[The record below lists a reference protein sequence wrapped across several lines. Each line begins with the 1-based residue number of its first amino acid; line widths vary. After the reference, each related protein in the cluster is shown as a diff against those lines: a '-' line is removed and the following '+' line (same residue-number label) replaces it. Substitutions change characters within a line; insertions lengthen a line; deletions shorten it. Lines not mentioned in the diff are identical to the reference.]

1 MKLSRALIALALVA
15 FVSHTAFAA
24 TIVPGLP
31 SPAGEKE
38 LYEIFNELYGTA
50 YTANNDAAFLAQ
62 QVMDFQTFVLDPDVE
77 SITFQAVYRQSY
89 LEDDI
94 FLYNDVDNIGT
105 PAPLTHIVGP
115 IDNTG
120 PNSGQGNLTATQPAI
135 NVNVAGLGEIGFL
148 DQATYPGPAFTYNWY
163 SQKEQNN
170 GQFATGV
177 DEVHVLLW
185 AVPGMVDTYVL
196 TWEDLPYT
204 YFVGGEDMGDQD
216 YNDILVQFTLNRT
229 VIPEPSSMALL
240 GLGLAGLAVRKFRK
254 RALTA

>member
-1 MKLSRALIALALVA
+1 MKLRRALIALALVA
-15 FVSHTAFAA
+15 FVSTTAFAA
-24 TIVPGLP
+24 TIVPGTP
-31 SPAGEKE
+31 NPVGEKE

-50 YTANNDAAFLAQ
+50 YTGNNDAAFLAL

-77 SITFQAVYRQSY
+77 SITFEAVYRQSY

-94 FLYNDVDNIGT
+94 YLYSDVDNIGK

-120 PNSGQGNLTATQPAI
+120 PNSGQGALSEPAV
-135 NVNVAGLGEIGFL
+135 NVNVSGLGEIGFL
-148 DQATYPGPAFTYNWY
+148 DKAKDPTSPFTFEWY

-170 GQFATGV
+170 GQFSTGT

-185 AVPGMVDTYVL
+185 AVPGMTDTYVL
-196 TWEDLPYT
+196 TWEDLPFT
-204 YFVGGEDMGDQD
+204 YFAGNEDIGDQD
-216 YNDILVQFTLNRT
+216 YNDILIQFTLNRT

-254 RALTA
+254 NRLA

>member
-1 MKLSRALIALALVA
+1 MKLRRALIALALVA

-24 TIVPGLP
+24 TIVPGTP
-31 SPAGEKE
+31 NPVGEKE

-50 YTANNDAAFLAQ
+50 YTGNNDAAFLAL

-77 SITFQAVYRQSY
+77 SITFEAVYRQSW

-94 FLYNDVDNIGT
+94 YLYSDVDNIGT

-115 IDNTG
+115 IDNSG
-120 PNSGQGNLTATQPAI
+120 PNSGQGALALPAVNI
-135 NVNVAGLGEIGFL
+135 NVSGLGEIGFL
-148 DQATYPGPAFTYNWY
+148 DRAKVPNSAFAYNWY

-170 GQFATGV
+170 GQFSTGV

-204 YFVGGEDMGDQD
+204 YFAGGEDMGDQD

-254 RALTA
+254 RALQA

>member
-15 FVSHTAFAA
+15 FVSHTAFAV
-24 TIVPGLP
+24 TIVPGTP
-31 SPAGEKE
+31 NPVGEKE
-38 LYEIFNELYGTA
+38 LYAIFNELYGTA
-50 YTANNDAAFLAQ
+50 YTGNNDAAFLAQ
-62 QVMDFQTFVLDPDVE
+62 QVMDFQTFVIDADVE
-77 SITFQAVYRQSY
+77 SITFDAVYRQSY

-94 FLYNDVDNIGT
+94 YLYSDVDNIGA

-115 IDNTG
+115 IQNTG
-120 PNSGQGNLTATQPAI
+120 PNSGQGALSEPAVNI
-135 NVNVAGLGEIGFL
+135 NVSGLSEIGFL
-148 DQATYPGPAFTYNWY
+148 DQATYPGSAFSYNWY

-170 GQFATGV
+170 GQFSTGV

-185 AVPGMVDTYVL
+185 AVPGMADTYVL

-204 YFVGGEDMGDQD
+204 YFAGGEDMGDQD

-254 RALTA
+254 RTLKA